1 MNAKPLLSTLHAQ
14 LDQLSPRERR
24 GVLSAALVLV
34 LALVWGVFVEPA
46 WQTIQQGPANQEA
59 LLDKA
64 NQVLRAANEL
74 DTMRKVQSRVHV
86 KVADAPPRLSQLLQ
100 DKGIAEQ
107 AKIEQTDE
115 QHIRVKFEHVNAAGF
130 LAWLASAESIS
141 TIAVQQMQMKKHEAS
156 VLDGEVM
163 FTIQPASSTAK

>member
-1 MNAKPLLSTLHAQ
+1 MNAKQLLNAAHTQ
-14 LDQLSPRERR
+14 LDQLNPRERR
-24 GVLSAALVLV
+24 GVLSAVAALV
-34 LALVWGVFVEPA
+34 LALVWTFLVEPA

-74 DTMRKVQSRVHV
+74 DALRKVQSRVHL
-86 KVADAPPRLSQLLQ
+86 KAADAQPRIKQLLQ
-100 DKGIAEQ
+100 EKGIADQ
-107 AKIEQTDE
+107 AKVEQTDE

-141 TIAVQQMQMKKHEAS
+141 TIAVQQMQMKKHAAS
-156 VLDGEVM
+156 VLDGELT
-163 FTIQPASSTAK
+163 FSIQQPSGGSK